1 MKGWTGF
8 FLKVDLTHS
17 KATAE
22 GYDEQIA
29 LKFMGGRGF
38 AAKILWDSLKQGTD
52 PFSPENLLVL
62 ATGPLTGIGLPN
74 SGKLVIASKSPLT
87 GGYGDGNSGSWAA
100 VNIRKAGY
108 DALIIEG
115 KASTPV
121 TIHIKDKTCE
131 FQDAKSLWGKS
142 SFETEEQLRKKASK
156 LAGIVSIGPAGEN
169 QVRFATVVSQEGRAG
184 GRPGMGAVMGS
195 KNLKALVIEGSQPI
209 PLAHPEEMKKLA
221 IDGYK
226 ELLTKPTYKFWK
238 RQGTMST
245 VDWCQENSC
254 LPTYNFKQGVFDK
267 AETING
273 FTMEKMK
280 ISNRGCPQCN
290 MTCGNVVK
298 DSEGKD
304 SELDYENV
312 VMLGSNIGLGDLTQ
326 VATLNRMADEYS
338 FDAIS
343 LGNVIG
349 FAMEASQ
356 KGLIPQKIAW
366 GDFEATKALIHD
378 IAHKK
383 GLGATLAEGVRNAAK
398 TIGKNSNGWAMHI
411 KGLEISAYNCHTA
424 PGMALAYGTSSIGA
438 HHKDAWIITWEIKT
452 GRDSYDQAK
461 VEYLIKTQLIRGGAF
476 EAFTVCRFPYN
487 SLGLELE
494 WYHKYLRAS
503 TGQNYSLDK
512 LNQVSDRI
520 LTLIRAF
527 WIREYADKWS
537 RELDVPP
544 MRWFKEPLTD
554 GNMKGTKLDLDKY
567 QTMLNTYYAKRG
579 WDENGVPKKSTLKKL
594 GLQAEAIQL
603 EKYAKMEE

>member
-8 FLKVDLTHS
+8 FLKIDLTDN
-17 KATAE
+17 KASPE
-22 GYDEQIA
+22 PYDEKLA
-29 LKFMGGRGF
+29 FNFMGGRGF
-38 AAKILWDSLKQGTD
+38 AAKILWDRLKPGTD
-52 PFSPENLLVL
+52 PLSPENLLIFG
-62 ATGPLTGIGLPN
+62 TGPLTGIGLPN

-87 GGYGDGNSGSWAA
+87 GGYGDGNTGSWAA

-115 KASTPV
+115 KASMPIIV
-121 TIHIKDKTCE
+121 HIKDKTCE
-131 FQDAKSLWGKS
+131 FLDAKELWGKS
-142 SFETEEQLRKKASK
+142 SFETEEQLRKKTSK
-156 LAGIVSIGPAGEN
+156 LAGIVSIGQAGEN
-169 QVRFATVVSQEGRAG
+169 LVRFATVISQQGRSG

-195 KNLKALVIEGSQPI
+195 KNLKAIVIEGNQLI
-209 PLAHPEEMKKLA
+209 PLAYPEEMKRLA
-221 IDGYK
+221 IKGYK
-226 ELLTKPTYKFWK
+226 EVLTKQNYQFWK

-254 LPTYNFKQGVFDK
+254 LPTYNFKQGVFDQ
-267 AETING
+267 AENING

-280 ISNRGCPQCN
+280 VSNRGCPQCN
-290 MTCGNVVK
+290 MTCGNIVK
-298 DSEGKD
+298 DIEDKD

-312 VMLGSNIGLGDLTQ
+312 VMLGSNIGLSNLKQ
-326 VATLNRMADEYS
+326 IATLNRMADEYS
-338 FDAIS
+338 FDTIS

-349 FAMEASQ
+349 FAIEASQ
-356 KGLIPQKIAW
+356 KGLIPEKIEW
-366 GDFEATKALIHD
+366 GDFEAIKTLVHE
-378 IAHKK
+378 IAYKK

-398 TIGKNSNGWAMHI
+398 TIGKDSSQWAMHI
-411 KGLEISAYNCHTA
+411 KGLEVSAYNCHTA

-494 WYHKYLRAS
+494 WYHKYLKAS
-503 TGQNYSLDK
+503 TGQDYSLNR

-527 WIREYADKWS
+527 WIREYANKWS
-537 RELDVPP
+537 RDMDIPP
-544 MRWFKEPLTD
+544 MRWFKEPLTE
-554 GNMKGTKLDLDKY
+554 GKFKGAKLDLDKY
-567 QTMLNTYYAKRG
+567 QTMLSIYYSKKG
-579 WDENGVPKKSTLKKL
+579 WDEHGIPKKSTLKKL
-594 GLQAEAIQL
+594 GLQEEALQL
-603 EKYAKMEE
+603 EKYVKMEE

>member
-8 FLKVDLTHS
+8 FLKIDLTHK
-17 KATAE
+17 KATTEA
-22 GYDEQIA
+22 YDEQIA
-29 LKFMGGRGF
+29 LNFMGGRGF
-38 AAKILWDSLKQGTD
+38 AAKILWDNLKQGTD

-74 SGKLVIASKSPLT
+74 SGKFVIASKSPLT

-108 DALIIEG
+108 DAIIIGG

-121 TIHIKDKTCE
+121 IIHIKDRTCE
-131 FQDAKSLWGKS
+131 FLDAKSFWGKS
-142 SFETEEQLRKKASK
+142 SFETEEQLRKKSSK

-169 QVRFATVVSQEGRAG
+169 LVRFATVVSQEGRAG

-209 PLAHPEEMKKLA
+209 PLAYPEEMKKIA

-267 AETING
+267 AEGING

-312 VMLGSNIGLGDLTQ
+312 VMLGSNIGLGNLRQ

-343 LGNVIG
+343 LGSVIG

-356 KGLIPQKIAW
+356 KGLIPEKIGW
-366 GDFEATKALIHD
+366 GDFEAIKALIHD
-378 IAHKK
+378 IAHKQ
-383 GLGATLAEGVRNAAK
+383 GLGVTLAEGVRNAAK
-398 TIGKNSNGWAMHI
+398 KIGEGSSEWAMHI

-452 GRDSYDQAK
+452 GRDSYSQAK

-503 TGQNYSLDK
+503 TGKDYSLDK

-520 LTLIRAF
+520 LTLIRTF
-527 WIREYADKWS
+527 WIREYGNKWS
-537 RELDVPP
+537 RDLDIPP

-554 GNMKGTKLDLDKY
+554 GNLKGAKLDLDKY
-567 QTMLNTYYAKRG
+567 QAMLNTYYAKRG
-579 WDENGVPKKSTLKKL
+579 WDENGIPKKSTLKKL
-594 GLQAEAIQL
+594 GLQDEALQL

>member
-1 MKGWTGF
+1 
-8 FLKVDLTHS
+8 
-17 KATAE
+17 
-22 GYDEQIA
+22 
-29 LKFMGGRGF
+29 
-38 AAKILWDSLKQGTD
+38 
-52 PFSPENLLVL
+52 
-62 ATGPLTGIGLPN
+62 
-74 SGKLVIASKSPLT
+74 
-87 GGYGDGNSGSWAA
+87 
-100 VNIRKAGY
+100 
-108 DALIIEG
+108 
-115 KASTPV
+115 
-121 TIHIKDKTCE
+121 
-131 FQDAKSLWGKS
+131 
-142 SFETEEQLRKKASK
+142 
-156 LAGIVSIGPAGEN
+156 
-169 QVRFATVVSQEGRAG
+169 
-184 GRPGMGAVMGS
+184 MGAVMGS

-209 PLAHPEEMKKLA
+209 PLAYPEEMKRIA

-267 AETING
+267 AEGING

-312 VMLGSNIGLGDLTQ
+312 VMLGSNIGLGNLTQ

-343 LGNVIG
+343 LGSVIG

-356 KGLIPQKIAW
+356 KGLIPEKIGW
-366 GDFEATKALIHD
+366 GDFEAIKALIHD
-378 IAHKK
+378 IAHKQ

-398 TIGKNSNGWAMHI
+398 KIGEGSSEWAMHI

-503 TGQNYSLDK
+503 TGKDYSLDK

-520 LTLIRAF
+520 LTLIRTF
-527 WIREYADKWS
+527 WIREYGNKWS
-537 RELDVPP
+537 RDLDIPP

-554 GNMKGTKLDLDKY
+554 GNLKGAKLDLNKY
-567 QTMLNTYYAKRG
+567 QTMLSTYYAKRG
-579 WDENGVPKKSTLKKL
+579 WDENGIPKKSTLKKL
-594 GLQAEAIQL
+594 GLQDEALQL